1 MAFLTSM
8 LFHPWVNCNRIV
20 FFRSSD
26 LGQLA
31 SMISTFLE
39 SFPLSMQIRTVIHM
53 FYRYVRVSR
62 ELILPGLSSNISS
75 RHHYDW
81 FVINLYEVCLPV
93 FTHRENTY
101 LASSKHKFS
110 TFRLNVLPFTYTH
123 GELQSVENN

>member
-75 RHHYDW
+75 RRIIMTDSLLTYTKS
-81 FVINLYEVCLPV
+81 VCLCSLTGR
-93 FTHRENTY
+93 THISHLRNINSLRSVWTFY
-101 LASSKHKFS
+101 L
-110 TFRLNVLPFTYTH
+110 LPTH
-123 GELQSVENN
+123 TANCKV